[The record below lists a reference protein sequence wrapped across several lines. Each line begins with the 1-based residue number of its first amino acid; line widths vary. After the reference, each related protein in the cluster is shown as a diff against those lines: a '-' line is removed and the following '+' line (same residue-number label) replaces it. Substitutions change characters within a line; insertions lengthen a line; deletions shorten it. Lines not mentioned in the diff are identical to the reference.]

1 MRLQALIIS
10 KAQSL
15 SAQNFSN
22 KEIAYQIKSLHPS
35 LNGVITED
43 AIVMLRCCAFFFVLP
58 GIAQGH
64 THIPAG
70 PDAVGGV
77 LTDLAARNRSE
88 VPMTHEHRERYEPRT
103 PQRREIYLVG
113 PRPRPEGGASP
124 PPLVVA
130 PALGN

>member
-43 AIVMLRCCAFFFVLP
+43 AIVMLRCCAFFLSCPVSHK
-58 GIAQGH
+58 G
-64 THIPAG
+64 T
-70 PDAVGGV
+70 
-77 LTDLAARNRSE
+77 LTYRQDQMLLAAS
-88 VPMTHEHRERYEPRT
+88 
-103 PQRREIYLVG
+103 
-113 PRPRPEGGASP
+113 
-124 PPLVVA
+124 
-130 PALGN
+130 